1 MQNTDTKKQAILKK
15 FKTRTLGEVW
25 KEGENIFAENKIKN
39 IFSLQKENSQTV
51 YIKGEIK
58 AEEKTYTPSLY
69 YDLTKNYVEVFTC
82 SCQHNKKGPCSHVA
96 ALLISIVNK
105 FYAEEKNTL
114 DFKTLNSRTAVS
126 IFKNFMKDNN
136 ITGSSSI
143 IFKIKIT
150 DDKKIFLTDFRILS
164 SSKMK
169 RIGFGQFFTKYFNC
183 FLEKGTFEEYLEE
196 KEYLNFEEHSYAFL
210 NILENYFKHSRDKLS
225 GKIFFELPKFL
236 LPSLLPLFPYLCQ
249 NYIPKEKEPEILIS
263 LKNNF
268 ITFEI
273 KDFKKW
279 KYLENDYLYYKDENN
294 FVKFIFFPKYEIKKR
309 FLNYFAL
316 NSHHTFCNSDI
327 NLETVVTAL
336 KEIAKIKF
344 SDEIIS
350 KYYVPEKI
358 EGGILITGEE
368 DGFSAVPV
376 IVYDGRTKEQ
386 IEKTI
391 LSDKN
396 LESRLFKKAKN
407 YISRNIFLNGK
418 DFPLYKNSSL
428 FQFLSHDVLKTPPD
442 FHILFSEN
450 MKDARFISGHI
461 TLENILEG
469 DKLKVKII
477 SDVFSNREIAEVF
490 QIFSISRRK
499 YYQLKN
505 NSFLWIKD
513 FNAMKLYQKLSALN
527 VSHEEIL
534 KGEFYRPDIFYFYVN
549 NISFNSMNMKNFIG
563 NFSPENF
570 SLRDYQ
576 SYGVNWLL
584 NMKDRNWSGILSD
597 GAMLGKKLEILT
609 FFYLQ
614 NSKDSLPNLILTY
627 DVLEIAEWEEEIK
640 KFYKNINYKI
650 IDRVLE
656 KENTFLI
663 FSKGEIVFTTYQL
676 FAKNYSFFKKFKF
689 ENAVL
694 SKSEYLKDLRPSVFR
709 YILKIKR
716 NTAYALT
723 NLPIQFLSVEMWWII
738 SATVPNYFPDFETF
752 KKRYFPNPN
761 PKIRALT
768 KHLFLRREK
777 NSVEKELPKK
787 IEKNI
792 FFLLE
797 KKQRK
802 IYDAVLYK
810 YQNSFNSS
818 KNKKQIL
825 YNSFYELKNT
835 ALIPIITAL
844 DTNDK
849 TKYRKFKKVSE
860 VLTALC
866 KNRYKTIVISE
877 TPLFFKIKSI
887 FFEKFFVEKIINY
900 DTSPEETER
909 LIEEFN
915 KGKID
920 ILFISSKVKLSQFK
934 FYNVDAVIYTDP
946 WHIENVEK
954 YIKNDKLKSLIIYNF
969 YAFNTIEEKIYK
981 LKSQK
986 NINFN
991 FSENEILKLL
1001 E

>member
-1 MQNTDTKKQAILKK
+1 
-15 FKTRTLGEVW
+15 
-25 KEGENIFAENKIKN
+25 
-39 IFSLQKENSQTV
+39 
-51 YIKGEIK
+51 
-58 AEEKTYTPSLY
+58 
-69 YDLTKNYVEVFTC
+69 
-82 SCQHNKKGPCSHVA
+82 
-96 ALLISIVNK
+96 
-105 FYAEEKNTL
+105 
-114 DFKTLNSRTAVS
+114 
-126 IFKNFMKDNN
+126 
-136 ITGSSSI
+136 
-143 IFKIKIT
+143 
-150 DDKKIFLTDFRILS
+150 
-164 SSKMK
+164 
-169 RIGFGQFFTKYFNC
+169 
-183 FLEKGTFEEYLEE
+183 
-196 KEYLNFEEHSYAFL
+196 
-210 NILENYFKHSRDKLS
+210 
-225 GKIFFELPKFL
+225 
-236 LPSLLPLFPYLCQ
+236 
-249 NYIPKEKEPEILIS
+249 
-263 LKNNF
+263 
-268 ITFEI
+268 
-273 KDFKKW
+273 
-279 KYLENDYLYYKDENN
+279 
-294 FVKFIFFPKYEIKKR
+294 
-309 FLNYFAL
+309 
-316 NSHHTFCNSDI
+316 
-327 NLETVVTAL
+327 
-336 KEIAKIKF
+336 
-344 SDEIIS
+344 
-350 KYYVPEKI
+350 
-358 EGGILITGEE
+358 
-368 DGFSAVPV
+368 
-376 IVYDGRTKEQ
+376 
-386 IEKTI
+386 
-391 LSDKN
+391 
-396 LESRLFKKAKN
+396 
-407 YISRNIFLNGK
+407 
-418 DFPLYKNSSL
+418 
-428 FQFLSHDVLKTPPD
+428 
-442 FHILFSEN
+442 
-450 MKDARFISGHI
+450 
-461 TLENILEG
+461 
-469 DKLKVKII
+469 
-477 SDVFSNREIAEVF
+477 
-490 QIFSISRRK
+490 
-499 YYQLKN
+499 
-505 NSFLWIKD
+505 
-513 FNAMKLYQKLSALN
+513 
-527 VSHEEIL
+527 
-534 KGEFYRPDIFYFYVN
+534 
-549 NISFNSMNMKNFIG
+549 
-563 NFSPENF
+563 
-570 SLRDYQ
+570 
-576 SYGVNWLL
+576 
-584 NMKDRNWSGILSD
+584 MKDRNWSGILSD

-676 FAKNYSFFKKFKF
+676 FAKNYSFFKKIKF

-738 SATVPNYFPDFETF
+738 SAAVPNYFPDFETF

-825 YNSFYELKNT
+825 YNSFYELKNI
-835 ALIPIITAL
+835 ALIPLITAL

-900 DTSPEETER
+900 DTSPKEIER